1 MNTYKVSFTKQ
12 TLMSAILFRVGA
24 EWWISGLSAHMF
36 ASARE
41 ACDWARRKKLRLR
54 RAANCDQAR

>member
-12 TLMSAILFRVGA
+12 TLLFRIGA
-24 EWWISGLSAHMF
+24 EWWVSGLSAHRF

-41 ACDWARRKKLRLR
+41 ARDWARRKKLCLR
-54 RAANCDQAR
+54 RAANCDQARDN